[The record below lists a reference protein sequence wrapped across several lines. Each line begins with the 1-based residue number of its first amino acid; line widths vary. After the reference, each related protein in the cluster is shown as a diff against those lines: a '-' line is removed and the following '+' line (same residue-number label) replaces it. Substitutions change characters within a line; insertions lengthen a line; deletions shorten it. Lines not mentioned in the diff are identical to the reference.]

1 MRGGGFGPAG
11 FGNGQGQRLQPVIF
25 QHDGSDIVG
34 HGFQQGHTFGLGQFT
49 ATFCRCQCDLDVHFI
64 VGTVHAC
71 RIVDEIGIGTPA
83 RQRKFDAACLR
94 DAKVCTFANNL
105 GADRV
110 GIYPQANTSGTGVR
124 LTMTEANG
132 QQVVT
137 GLALTQVPDQAIYD
151 GATLKNSQGA
161 FFPLDYVIHDPHD
174 GQLYFTASVT
184 TVVCYGH
191 VHFTDEAYP

>member
-1 MRGGGFGPAG
+1 MAHWTRYFENVSGTGKGQLDLALCKGPRGECP
-11 FGNGQGQRLQPVIF
+11 RRV
-25 QHDGSDIVG
+25 
-34 HGFQQGHTFGLGQFT
+34 
-49 ATFCRCQCDLDVHFI
+49 
-64 VGTVHAC
+64 
-71 RIVDEIGIGTPA
+71 
-83 RQRKFDAACLR
+83 
-94 DAKVCTFANNL
+94 
-105 GADRV
+105 V